1 MRCIEI
7 LGKDNRNIRENVL
20 DNFLYV
26 SVLTWVKDYGFTYDH
41 TLINE
46 SHVDAGL
53 EVYVT

>member
-7 LGKDNRNIRENVL
+7 LGKDNRNTRENVL
-20 DNFLYV
+20 DDFLYV